1 MEKEMADAK
10 AMERYKI
17 VAGIAAYYPGKFGH
31 ENAVAYCALLN
42 DIEPELL
49 NAAVKTLCAVNKWPP
64 TVAEIRDEAAKK
76 AGAVMGI
83 EAPKASLAWEDVL
96 KHIKTHGAYRR
107 PRFSD
112 PVCEET
118 VRRMGWTE
126 LCAMSYDMTAVNRAQ
141 FFKVYNEIAAD
152 LKEEARLK
160 KELGDNYRKAPVLR
174 SANEDAPKRH
184 APALPCAGFTTAPSA
199 YILQL
204 LSGAMST
211 ATDAPAKK
219 EIDDKYN

>member
-1 MEKEMADAK
+1 MGKEMENVK
-10 AMERYKI
+10 EMERYKI

-31 ENAVAYCALLN
+31 ENAVAYCSLLN

-49 NAAVKTLCAVNKWPP
+49 NAAVKTLCAINKWPP
-64 TVAEIRDEAAKK
+64 TVAEIREEAAKK
-76 AGAVMGI
+76 AGAVMGV

-96 KHIKTHGAYRR
+96 THIKTCGAYRR

-112 PVCEET
+112 PVCEEA

-141 FFKVYNEIAAD
+141 FFKIYNEIAAD

-160 KELGDNYRKAPVLR
+160 KELGENYRKAPVLR
-174 SANEDAPKRH
+174 RANEDTPKNS
-184 APALPCAGFTTAPSA
+184 APALPKPGFTTAPSS
-199 YILQL
+199 YVLRL
-204 LSGAMST
+204 LSGAMSAAEGVT
-211 ATDAPAKK
+211 VEEK
-219 EIDDKYN
+219 EKGK